1 MVFIPAL
8 TTFVISAL
16 LGGNKVLLVGNIIE
30 QEFTA
35 AYDWQLGSALS
46 MVLMVFIILNILL
59 EAFTMMQKVK
69 NLYLGAIVAFL
80 YAPIVVLIAQ
90 SFNASRY
97 RGQWT
102 GFTWEWYE
110 KLVENEEI
118 INAFSN
124 TLTIGVTSAVFAT
137 LLALVTALGMR
148 QMGRRGSMLFRGLA
162 NVPLLNADIVTGIS
176 LMLLFLGLGLRLGYD
191 TILLA
196 HIVISLPYAML
207 CILPQVLS
215 MDDVCYE
222 AARDLG
228 ATPVQAF
235 RKVILPELMPGIVAA
250 FLLSFAMSADD
261 FIVTYFTKGAGIE
274 TLTTE
279 IYSELK
285 LGVHPEMYALSTLFF
300 CGVLVFAA
308 LLMVNYK
315 VSPATARRAGG
326 GGA

>member
-1 MVFIPAL
+1 
-8 TTFVISAL
+8 
-16 LGGNKVLLVGNIIE
+16 
-30 QEFTA
+30 
-35 AYDWQLGSALS
+35 
-46 MVLMVFIILNILL
+46 
-59 EAFTMMQKVK
+59 MMQKVK

-110 KLVENEEI
+110 KLIESEEI
-118 INAFSN
+118 LNAFSN

-148 QMGRRGSMLFRGLA
+148 QMGRQSRMLMRGLA
-162 NVPLLNADIVTGIS
+162 NIPLLNADIVTGIS

-215 MDDVCYE
+215 MDNVYYE

-279 IYSELK
+279 IYAELK

-308 LLMVNYK
+308 LLMLNYK
-315 VSPATARRAGG
+315 VITRYRQAEKRGQA
-326 GGA
+326 

>member
-1 MVFIPAL
+1 
-8 TTFVISAL
+8 
-16 LGGNKVLLVGNIIE
+16 
-30 QEFTA
+30 
-35 AYDWQLGSALS
+35 
-46 MVLMVFIILNILL
+46 
-59 EAFTMMQKVK
+59 MMQKVK
-69 NLYLGAIVAFL
+69 NLYLGTIVAFL

-110 KLVENEEI
+110 KLVESEEI
-118 INAFSN
+118 LNASSN

-148 QMGRRGSMLFRGLA
+148 QMGRQSRMLMRGLA
-162 NVPLLNADIVTGIS
+162 NIPLLNADIVTGIS

-215 MDDVCYE
+215 MDNVYYE

-261 FIVTYFTKGAGIE
+261 FVVTYFTKGACIE
-274 TLTTE
+274 TLTT
-279 IYSELK
+279 
-285 LGVHPEMYALSTLFF
+285 
-300 CGVLVFAA
+300 
-308 LLMVNYK
+308 
-315 VSPATARRAGG
+315 
-326 GGA
+326 